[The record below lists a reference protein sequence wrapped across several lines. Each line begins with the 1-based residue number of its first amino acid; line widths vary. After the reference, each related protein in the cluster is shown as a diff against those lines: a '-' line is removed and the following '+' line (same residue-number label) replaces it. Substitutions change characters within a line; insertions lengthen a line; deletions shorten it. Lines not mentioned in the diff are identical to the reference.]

1 MPTAHGVILIES
13 LNQLNGAEDPL
24 HLLAKTG
31 LRWGSR
37 LLPPAICLLPTVDCR
52 LSIISND
59 QLATCR

>member
-37 LLPPAICLLPTVDCR
+37 FCLLPSASCR
-52 LSIISND
+52 LSTGD
-59 QLATCR
+59 